1 MLDIARDCNITFQR
15 GDIVFVRTGFTRE
28 WDAALTAEAKKAY
41 AENPASMAHAGV
53 EATEEVL
60 RWLWNE
66 GFAAVA
72 GDSVAWEVFP
82 PSKPEP
88 ILHEYLLAGWGMPIG
103 EMFDLEGL
111 SEMCREEKRWTFF
124 VTSAPFNMPGGVSSP
139 PNCMALF

>member
-1 MLDIARDCNITFQR
+1 MGLEDAIAEHHDFERSLD
-15 GDIVFVRTGFTRE
+15 
-28 WDAALTAEAKKAY
+28 
-41 AENPASMAHAGV
+41 V

-139 PNCMALF
+139 PNCIALF